1 MSVITA
7 GQSGASWGMNAET
20 GVIAQKLDFKIGRTL
35 KEELGPQGDAALLA
49 WFNAKGKYSGS
60 GVIIGASGWAVAAP
74 GVALTIAN
82 DPQAGSTYGIT
93 STNSIF
99 VDDAEIPVANT
110 EFKKV
115 SFTGTKYANIA

>member
-20 GVIAQKLDFKIGRTL
+20 GVIAQKIDFKVSRTL

-49 WFNAKGKYSGS
+49 WHNAKGKYTGS
-60 GVIIGASGWAVAAP
+60 GVIVGATGWAAAAP
-74 GVALTIAN
+74 GVALVVAN
-82 DPQAGSTYGIT
+82 DPQTGSTYGIT
-93 STNSIF
+93 ASNSVY
-99 VDDAEIPVANT
+99 VDDAEIPQANI

-115 SFTGTKYANIA
+115 SFNGTKYANIA